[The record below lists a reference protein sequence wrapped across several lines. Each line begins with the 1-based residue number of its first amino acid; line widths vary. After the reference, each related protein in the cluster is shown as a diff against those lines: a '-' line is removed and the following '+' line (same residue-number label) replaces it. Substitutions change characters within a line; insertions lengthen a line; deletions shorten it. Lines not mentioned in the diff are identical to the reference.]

1 MNLEEE
7 FDRTEKLAHAAIRAT
22 GRLAAAA
29 RALAKAAA
37 EGDIARIRRG
47 GERLSQE
54 AEGARQEAVNASAAW
69 SLDPETEEQY
79 LRAEFAEELLR
90 TADASGFKMQR
101 HDGAIVAYPVILRVL
116 AGQRSVTLNRK
127 RMTSLRPSRLV
138 ARLKAIQS
146 RSLHGSPQAFLETLF
161 SAYTLIAQGERAG
174 SAVSLDEV
182 FQVLTLSPGADYSK
196 EDFARD
202 LLTLDRSGITTTRRG
217 APISLLPPTRESR
230 HTFVC
235 ATPEG
240 EIVRFY
246 GIRFGEEAQ

>member
-7 FDRTEKLAHAAIRAT
+7 FDRTERVAHAAVRAAS
-22 GRLAAAA
+22 RLAAAA

-47 GERLSQE
+47 WERLSQE
-54 AEGARQEAVNASAAW
+54 AESARHEAANASAAW
-69 SLDPETEEQY
+69 SLDPEVEEQY
-79 LRAEFAEELLR
+79 LRAEYAEELLR
-90 TADASGFKMQR
+90 SADASGLKMQS
-101 HDGAIVAYPVILRVL
+101 HNGAIIAYPVIIRVL
-116 AGQRSVTLNRK
+116 AGQRAVTFNR
-127 RMTSLRPSRLV
+127 RRVTGLRPSRVL
-138 ARLKAIQS
+138 ARLRAIQG
-146 RSLHGSPQAFLETLF
+146 RSLRGSPQAFLEILF
-161 SAYTLIAQGERAG
+161 SAYKLIAQGERAG
-174 SAVSLDEV
+174 AAVSLEEI
-182 FQVLTLSPGADYSK
+182 FEVLTLSPGADYSK
-196 EDFARD
+196 EDFTRD
-202 LLTLDRSGITTTRRG
+202 LLSLDRSGVTTTRRG